1 MPPTRR
7 SIAAVT
13 AIAAG
18 ALLSSLTTAPAALA
32 DGPRTPPEVRAEIQ
46 ALPWPAL
53 AQGDSGA
60 VVQAANE
67 LLQSYGYLPEQ
78 GLGNIFFD
86 EPMAD
91 AVRAYQDDR
100 DIPVDGRIGDET
112 WSHIRMDFGVVGPGN
127 RDRDKVTAVQV
138 LLGHNGYSVADDG
151 IYGTRTENAVIAF
164 QEENSIDAD
173 GIVGP
178 ITFRALVT
186 GGV

>member
-7 SIAAVT
+7 SVAAVT
-13 AIAAG
+13 AAAAA
-18 ALLSSLTTAPAALA
+18 ALLSPLATAPAALA
-32 DGPRTPPEVRAEIQ
+32 DGPGTSPEARAEIQ

-86 EPMAD
+86 EPMAR
-91 AVRAYQDDR
+91 AVRAYQDDQ
-100 DIPVDGRIGDET
+100 DIPIDGRIGDET
-112 WSHIRMDFGVVGPGN
+112 WSHIRMDFGITGPGN
-127 RDRDKVTAVQV
+127 RDGRKVTAVQV
-138 LLGHNGYSVADDG
+138 LLDHNGHSVAVDG
-151 IYGTRTENAVIAF
+151 IYGPRTEAAVTAF
-164 QEENSIDAD
+164 QKENSIGAD

>member
-7 SIAAVT
+7 FVAAVT
-13 AIAAG
+13 AVASA
-18 ALLSSLTTAPAALA
+18 ALLSPLATAPAAFA
-32 DGPRTPPEVRAEIQ
+32 DGPDTPPEVRAEIQ

-53 AQGDSGA
+53 AEGDSGA

-86 EPMAD
+86 EYMEE

-100 DIPVDGRIGDET
+100 DIPVDGGIGDET
-112 WSHIRMDFGVVGPGN
+112 WSHIRMDFGVVGPGE
-127 RDRDKVTAVQV
+127 RDGDKVTAVQV
-138 LLGHNGYSVADDG
+138 LLAHNGHSVTADG

>member
-1 MPPTRR
+1 MPPTLR
-7 SIAAVT
+7 SAAVAT
-13 AIAAG
+13 AAAA
-18 ALLSSLTTAPAALA
+18 ALLSPLAAAPAALA
-32 DGPRTPPEVRAEIQ
+32 DGPNTPPEVRSEIQ

-53 AQGDSGA
+53 ARGDSGA

-86 EPMAD
+86 EYMEE

-127 RDRDKVTAVQV
+127 GDRDKVTAVQA
-138 LLGHNGYSVADDG
+138 LLDHNGHSVIADG
-151 IYGTRTENAVIAF
+151 IYGASTEKAVIAF

>member
-7 SIAAVT
+7 SVAAVT
-13 AIAAG
+13 TAAAA
-18 ALLSSLTTAPAALA
+18 ALLAPVPTAPAALA
-32 DGPRTPPEVRAEIQ
+32 DGPHTSPEVRAEIQ

-53 AQGDSGA
+53 AEGDSGA

-91 AVRAYQDDR
+91 AVRDYQDDR

-112 WSHIRMDFGVVGPGN
+112 WSHIRMDFGVVGRGN
-127 RDRDKVTAVQV
+127 RDTKKVTAVQV
-138 LLGHNGYSVADDG
+138 LLEHNGHSVTGDG
-151 IYGTRTENAVIAF
+151 IYGPRTENAVIAF

-173 GIVGP
+173 GVVGP